1 MGENPLLSDTKLKSA
16 KPKERGYRLTDD
28 RGLCVLVQPS
38 GSKLFQVR
46 YRHLNKQKI
55 YSIGAYPDVSL
66 AQAREIREQ
75 ARKLIAQGIDPVEYR
90 RSTAS
95 GLGFDP
101 NASFK
106 TVASE
111 WLETWSVGKS
121 PRHVGYVERRL
132 AADIFP
138 VIGERSIES
147 ITAPDLV
154 MLLKRIEKRGAHDI
168 AKRAHQTCGQ
178 IFRYA
183 VATGRI
189 KSNPAK
195 DFQPSDVLIAAVRK
209 NFARIEAKELG
220 SLLQSIEVYTGSA
233 MTRIAMKLLAMT
245 FVRTSELINGR
256 WEEIDWEAK
265 RWNIPAERMKMRDPH
280 IVPLSSQAIQ
290 QLKLLHKL
298 TGRLELMFPGERN
311 RRTPMSNNTILK
323 ALERMGYAGRMTGH
337 GFRGLASTVL
347 HEQGYDHQ
355 HIEAQLAHQARNRVS
370 AAYNH
375 AKYLSQRTAMMQ
387 AWSDYLETQQRAVV
401 PALPCQ
407 TQDVTQDRVIQAA

>member
-1 MGENPLLSDTKLKSA
+1 M
-16 KPKERGYRLTDD
+16 
-28 RGLCVLVQPS
+28 
-38 GSKLFQVR
+38 
-46 YRHLNKQKI
+46 
-55 YSIGAYPDVSL
+55 
-66 AQAREIREQ
+66 
-75 ARKLIAQGIDPVEYR
+75 
-90 RSTAS
+90 
-95 GLGFDP
+95 
-101 NASFK
+101 
-106 TVASE
+106 
-111 WLETWSVGKS
+111 
-121 PRHVGYVERRL
+121 
-132 AADIFP
+132 
-138 VIGERSIES
+138 
-147 ITAPDLV
+147 
-154 MLLKRIEKRGAHDI
+154 
-168 AKRAHQTCGQ
+168 
-178 IFRYA
+178 
-183 VATGRI
+183 
-189 KSNPAK
+189 
-195 DFQPSDVLIAAVRK
+195 IAAVRK

-256 WEEIDWEAK
+256 WEEIDWEAN

-407 TQDVTQDRVIQAA
+407 TQDVNQDRVIQAA